1 VLHNIRFRLAS
12 IIAVVAFTTIG
23 AVAYAI
29 GNTFI
34 VGDLRVDLFEVYDA
48 KDYRVYLLA
57 HDKPST
63 GDIRNFATAW
73 LGIFLGQYNGSPGSG
88 QFSQVG
94 LRATRN

>member
-1 VLHNIRFRLAS
+1 
-12 IIAVVAFTTIG
+12 VVAFTTIG

-48 KDYRVYLLA
+48 KDNPVYLLA

-63 GDIRNFATAW
+63 GDIRNFATA
-73 LGIFLGQYNGSPGSG
+73 
-88 QFSQVG
+88 
-94 LRATRN
+94 